1 MATKSAKVKP
11 VVKSK
16 NTKTAAKTTAKPL
29 SLNSKG
35 AKPAQPK
42 ATIVTAKPV
51 PAPKAVK
58 VVFKVADRIVYPGH
72 GVGKINAI
80 KVRTVAGTEQQFLD
94 ITIIESGMR
103 AMVPVFQAES
113 VGLRKV
119 VDKKAIDRVYTILKD
134 RNFKIDSQTWNRRFR
149 EYTQK
154 IKTGSVYE
162 IAEVIRDLCVLKID
176 KELSFGEKRMLD
188 VAQNLLVSEIAI
200 AKARP
205 QEKVMDELR
214 ELFN

>member
-1 MATKSAKVKP
+1 MAKKTAKVKP
-11 VVKSK
+11 ALKTK
-16 NTKTAAKTTAKPL
+16 NTKIAAKPASAMLKAVKPVAAKPTIATAKP
-29 SLNSKG
+29 
-35 AKPAQPK
+35 
-42 ATIVTAKPV
+42 IPV
-51 PAPKAVK
+51 PKAVR

-80 KVRTVAGTEQQFLD
+80 KVRSVAGTEQQFLD